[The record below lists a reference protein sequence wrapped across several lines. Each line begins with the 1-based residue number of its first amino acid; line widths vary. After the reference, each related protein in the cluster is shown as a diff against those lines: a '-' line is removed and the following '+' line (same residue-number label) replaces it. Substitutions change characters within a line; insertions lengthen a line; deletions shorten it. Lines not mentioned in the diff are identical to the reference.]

1 MAQNDE
7 TDQHPGADATS
18 PETGA
23 AATPAPV
30 ESTDPAGEP
39 AIALRSS
46 LPMRKASTMPDL
58 SRFEGQAADGGDEG
72 NDPLDRE
79 DPAEAS
85 DGQSLGGQSTDGE
98 SAGGQAVGGESVG
111 EPAVG
116 EPANDLSS
124 SSDASLNDAQAS
136 DASANDTAVGSD
148 PDDGSGELSIE
159 DWQSSFDAADSR
171 NAGDT
176 RGTQSTDDLPEI
188 STGSGADGSDAA
200 VAGAGV
206 ADGSDADGS
215 HAHEVSEASEA
226 SNDSDI
232 SDDLD
237 PSESH
242 GSSATAVAAPV
253 SAAAVASAGA
263 TNDTRTSGHDAE
275 SAPYD
280 PEPETAALSTR
291 ASEEEA
297 RRRAAERDG
306 ALTGKPV
313 MARVFQVLIAIF
325 FPIML
330 LAGAIRAV
338 TTPLFLWVE
347 YHRPGFP
354 ADGFGFNSD
363 DRMTYGSYTVDYIL
377 NWAPPR
383 YLGELVN
390 ADGDQLFLDSE
401 VGHMLDVKLVLVIS
415 FAVALAMFVFTIA
428 ACWHLARTYPG
439 GVRRSLFA
447 GALTT
452 LVLMIALTVTA
463 VLGWQTFFTQVHA
476 LFFADG
482 TWTFSMDDT
491 LIRLFPAQ
499 FWMDAAITVAAL
511 VLIVSVVTLILT
523 WPTKARREK
532 SRLAAEAARQ
542 RQMDSLSL

>member
-7 TDQHPGADATS
+7 TDQHPGADSTS
-18 PETGA
+18 PEAGA
-23 AATPAPV
+23 GATPAPV
-30 ESTDPAGEP
+30 ESTED
-39 AIALRSS
+39 
-46 LPMRKASTMPDL
+46 
-58 SRFEGQAADGGDEG
+58 GDEAE

-79 DPAEAS
+79 SATVEPADSEPSGGQPAGGQPAEGQREDALANDTSSNDTSSIDTPTGRSSDAGGAYLFADAQNTSDTLGAHDAEDSQDTHSTAGHYSAGDSSSAGHDRTGDSSTLPGSPVAGGTHAAS
-85 DGQSLGGQSTDGE
+85 PAAAGPGTDGE
-98 SAGGQAVGGESVG
+98 
-111 EPAVG
+111 
-116 EPANDLSS
+116 
-124 SSDASLNDAQAS
+124 
-136 DASANDTAVGSD
+136 
-148 PDDGSGELSIE
+148 
-159 DWQSSFDAADSR
+159 
-171 NAGDT
+171 
-176 RGTQSTDDLPEI
+176 
-188 STGSGADGSDAA
+188 
-200 VAGAGV
+200 
-206 ADGSDADGS
+206 
-215 HAHEVSEASEA
+215 HEVSLAHNATSAETESTESETVESDAQDVSEA
-226 SNDSDI
+226 KE
-232 SDDLD
+232 D
-237 PSESH
+237 PESR
-242 GSSATAVAAPV
+242 SSTATAVAAPV
-253 SAAAVASAGA
+253 SAAAVASAG
-263 TNDTRTSGHDAE
+263 TEDGSRTSSDHAE
-275 SAPYD
+275 SARYE

-325 FPIML
+325 FPIIL

-338 TTPLFLWVE
+338 TSPLFLWVE

-354 ADGFGFNSD
+354 AEGFGFNAE

-415 FAVALAMFVFTIA
+415 FAVALAMLVFTIA

-463 VLGWQTFFTQVHA
+463 ILGWQTFFTQVHA

-523 WPTKARREK
+523 WPTKARRQK
-532 SRLAAEAARQ
+532 SRLAADAARQ